1 MPESL
6 FEAKRGNLAH
16 VSLLRDIVSGRAS
29 QLFCGLGNYFGMQ
42 PLLLVDSFPDRQM
55 VIIFKV

>member
-16 VSLLRDIVSGRAS
+16 VSLLRDIVSGRGYEFS
-29 QLFCGLGNYFGMQ
+29 
-42 PLLLVDSFPDRQM
+42 
-55 VIIFKV
+55 

>member
-16 VSLLRDIVSGRAS
+16 VSLLRDIVSGRG
-29 QLFCGLGNYFGMQ
+29 LVLVTTFCGQGNYFGMQ
-42 PLLLVDSFPDRQM
+42 VLS
-55 VIIFKV
+55 